1 MSMNT
6 KKLDRLLE
14 RFVEEG
20 VPGCALAVSYRGE
33 TVYTGYSGM
42 ARLEDGKQFDENT
55 IFQIYSNTKNIT
67 ATAVMKLYEE
77 GLLLLNDPVEK
88 YLPFFQDV
96 KVRVADGANET
107 YVFTAVKPLR
117 IKELLTMTAGIPY
130 GGFGTMAMRDLET
143 VRDCFGKSTME
154 LAKEI
159 AKVLFDVNI

>member
-1 MSMNT
+1 MNT

-55 IFQIYSNTKNIT
+55 IFQIYSNTKNLT

-107 YVFTAVKPLR
+107 YVFTAVKPLNVYGIITSTVSGIHISFTR
-117 IKELLTMTAGIPY
+117 LLFP
-130 GGFGTMAMRDLET
+130 
-143 VRDCFGKSTME
+143 
-154 LAKEI
+154 
-159 AKVLFDVNI
+159 

>member
-1 MSMNT
+1 MNA

-77 GLLLLNDPVEK
+77 GLLLLNDPGAK

-96 KVRVADGANET
+96 
-107 YVFTAVKPLR
+107 
-117 IKELLTMTAGIPY
+117 
-130 GGFGTMAMRDLET
+130 
-143 VRDCFGKSTME
+143 
-154 LAKEI
+154 
-159 AKVLFDVNI
+159 